1 MINEMFNL
9 YFCFSNLSFYSRIL
23 NTLDI
28 CRSSKMIRVFL
39 FHNISNFQLYLNK
52 ASIQIEHIVPR
63 HVIDTPT
70 ARRIFRKNVFVYIFL
85 EVIVLFVVVHP
96 ELGTGVAGQC
106 TGLTITVAVQK
117 ITQTF
122 LGSILK

>member
-1 MINEMFNL
+1 MFNL
-9 YFCFSNLSFYSRIL
+9 YFCFSKLSFYSRIL
-23 NTLDI
+23 KTLVI
-28 CRSSKMIRVFL
+28 CRITKMIRVFL

-63 HVIDTPT
+63 HVNIPTPT
-70 ARRIFRKNVFVYIFL
+70 AKRIFRKNVFVYIFL
-85 EVIVLFVVVHP
+85 EVIVLFVVVHL
-96 ELGTGVAGQC
+96 ELCTGVAGQC